1 MQSPTHVYSDVCA
14 AEINCIYLFFGQ
26 LFIHFYFSYSTSYC
40 LNGCN
45 FLLVR
50 NDSVLTLL
58 PKFLLFRN
66 LSHNVIYANIK
77 GTIFT
82 YQYYTMQKIPPLVFL
97 TVVLPNICRCKA
109 KICINICKSMF
120 KWTKDNLAKGNDCNG
135 STIKAFGIIS
145 QYQ

>member
-58 PKFLLFRN
+58 PKSLLFRN
-66 LSHNVIYANIK
+66 LSHNVNAILNIF
-77 GTIFT
+77 IV
-82 YQYYTMQKIPPLVFL
+82 IE
-97 TVVLPNICRCKA
+97 I
-109 KICINICKSMF
+109 
-120 KWTKDNLAKGNDCNG
+120 
-135 STIKAFGIIS
+135 
-145 QYQ
+145 